1 MCKLRELGLENTFK
15 HLKRIRK
22 VVGESNENLLVF
34 LCLNSQRNDKKIE
47 QLATDYNAEL
57 KDVEI
62 PTTAPLTRA
71 QLITWNHYWPCTL
84 LKRTMFTQ
92 PVSTFSVQFKIA
104 VEKHMNRA
112 IELAR
117 KAREKGF
124 LPIGGVMVDP
134 ATNCVVAEAFDQSR
148 YFKGSSVASTYS
160 KSSTSSD
167 TPLDHCA
174 MLCIKSVATQQCS
187 GRTDF
192 HLCNNFDFFTTREP
206 CVMCSMA
213 LLHSRIGRVFYGTS
227 NPEFGGLG
235 SCCCIHFE
243 NSLNHR
249 FSVYKNICYGQCESL
264 WICLY

>member
-1 MCKLRELGLENTFK
+1 
-15 HLKRIRK
+15 
-22 VVGESNENLLVF
+22 
-34 LCLNSQRNDKKIE
+34 
-47 QLATDYNAEL
+47 
-57 KDVEI
+57 
-62 PTTAPLTRA
+62 
-71 QLITWNHYWPCTL
+71 
-84 LKRTMFTQ
+84 
-92 PVSTFSVQFKIA
+92 
-104 VEKHMNRA
+104 MNRA

-174 MLCIKSVATQQCS
+174 MLCIKSVATQQSS

-206 CVMCSMA
+206 CVMLA
-213 LLHSRIGRVFYGTS
+213 PTILTLFTYLQVFYGIVAFS
-227 NPEFGGLG
+227 NRKSF
-235 SCCCIHFE
+235 
-243 NSLNHR
+243 
-249 FSVYKNICYGQCESL
+249 L
-264 WICLY
+264 WNFKSRIWWSWKVTFPS